1 MFRLTRSRR
10 LSRRSR
16 AVSAVI
22 GIAAVLWMVWIAFF
36 ESSLPPRE
44 KVISA
49 LPAER
54 LSFAQLAAD
63 EEIVVVTAPHRREP
77 VELRFRRDGAE
88 TKVIVSAL
96 VWSETDRAW
105 KMARV
110 LTVRPLSESEAA
122 GLDAVVAHLRTSGVP
137 AASHFATYG
146 IDYRRAESSIGREK
160 LSASL
165 LVMRRN
171 EVHFFPHHEPD
182 TRPEPEQE
190 AGRAGVAPE
199 EFRIWVT
206 FEMLTPREDADE
218 ADEAR

>member
-54 LSFAQLAAD
+54 LLFAQLDTD
-63 EEIVVVTAPHRREP
+63 EETVVILARHGREP

-88 TKVIVSAL
+88 TKVIVSA
-96 VWSETDRAW
+96 VIWSETDRAW

-110 LTVRPLSESEAA
+110 LTVRALSASEAA
-122 GLDAVVAHLRTSGVP
+122 GLDAVVAHLRGSGVP
-137 AASHFATYG
+137 LASHFTTYE

-160 LSASL
+160 LFGSE

-171 EVHFFPHHEPD
+171 TAHFFPRED
-182 TRPEPEQE
+182 PEAARELEQE
-190 AGRAGVAPE
+190 ATRAGVAPE
-199 EFRIWVT
+199 DFKKWVT
-206 FEMLTPREDADE
+206 FEMLTPRDDAE
-218 ADEAR
+218 EAR

>member
-44 KVISA
+44 KVIA
-49 LPAER
+49 AQPAEH
-54 LSFAQLAAD
+54 LSFTRLEAD
-63 EEIVVVTAPHRREP
+63 DEIVVVATHHRREP

-110 LTVRPLSESEAA
+110 LTVRPLNASEAA
-122 GLDAVVAHLRTSGVP
+122 GLDDVVAHLRTSGVP
-137 AASHFATYG
+137 AAAHFATYE

-160 LSASL
+160 LFGSE
-165 LVMRRN
+165 LVTRRN
-171 EVHFFPHHEPD
+171 EVHFVPRDDPEA
-182 TRPEPEQE
+182 RPEPEQE
-190 AGRAGVAPE
+190 AARAGIAPE
-199 EFRIWVT
+199 EFQEWVT
-206 FEMLTPREDADE
+206 FEMLTPRDDAEDA
-218 ADEAR
+218 R